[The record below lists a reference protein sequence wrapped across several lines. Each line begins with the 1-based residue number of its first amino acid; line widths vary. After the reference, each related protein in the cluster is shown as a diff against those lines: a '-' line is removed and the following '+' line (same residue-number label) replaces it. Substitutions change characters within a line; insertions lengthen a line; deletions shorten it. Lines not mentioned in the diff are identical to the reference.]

1 MTVVTIRDGCAGDGP
16 EARRRD
22 VPYAGRRVR
31 KGDGVLAELKHYL
44 SRPNR
49 AVRSLR
55 EIGRASQQRSHCVT
69 TRAARCGSGSSV
81 TE

>member
-31 KGDGVLAELKHYL
+31 KGEGVLAELKHYL
-44 SRPNR
+44 SRPES
-49 AVRSLR
+49 RSPF
-55 EIGRASQQRSHCVT
+55 
-69 TRAARCGSGSSV
+69 AARDWPGLSAAEPLRHHTGRPLWLRV
-81 TE
+81 FGH